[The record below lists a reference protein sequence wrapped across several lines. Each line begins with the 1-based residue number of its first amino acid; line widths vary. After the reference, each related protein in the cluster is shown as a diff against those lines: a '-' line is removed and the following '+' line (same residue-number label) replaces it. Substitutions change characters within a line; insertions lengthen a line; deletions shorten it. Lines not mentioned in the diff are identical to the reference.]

1 MRKQLLL
8 QYTRQSSLR
17 EAGGQAGSGAVGLT
31 KKHRLIGRDRIFLA
45 EEEECLEWMTR
56 GANKKYSFLTAQ
68 QDRLN
73 DDDVR

>member
-17 EAGGQAGSGAVGLT
+17 GAGRQAGSGAVGLT

-45 EEEECLEWMTR
+45 EEEECMEWMTR

-68 QDRLN
+68 QDRSN

>member
-1 MRKQLLL
+1 M
-8 QYTRQSSLR
+8 
-17 EAGGQAGSGAVGLT
+17 EQAGSRAVGLT

-45 EEEECLEWMTR
+45 EEEEECMEWMTR

-73 DDDVR
+73 DDDR